1 VAPLTVFEK
10 KYFSVFIFTQAVFLP
25 CIKVSGWFKSF
36 DNFCVHGSNGT
47 SSARRCQVVVVVAE
61 VSVAAGRLS
70 KSYLEVHFRIE
81 DAKAVYSPGKPLSS
95 FSKRGSEDGW
105 PPGRHHNNLL
115 INGWSHK
122 SRCSLRSD
130 RSWYQHLNNLNFY
143 SSIWSSG

>member
-10 KYFSVFIFTQAVFLP
+10 KYFSVFIFTQAVLLP
-25 CIKVSGWFKSF
+25 CIEVSGWFKSF
-36 DNFCVHGSNGT
+36 NNFCVHGSNGT

-95 FSKRGSEDGW
+95 FYKRGSEDGW
-105 PPGRHHNNLL
+105 PPGRHHNNLS
-115 INGWSHK
+115 INGWPSWSRWSHG
-122 SRCSLRSD
+122 
-130 RSWYQHLNNLNFY
+130 SWYSHLNNLNFY

>member
-1 VAPLTVFEK
+1 VFEK

-25 CIKVSGWFKSF
+25 CIKVSDWFKSF

-115 INGWSHK
+115 IHGWPHE
-122 SRCSLRSD
+122 SRWSLRSSRSD
-130 RSWYQHLNNLNFY
+130 RSWYQHLNNLL
-143 SSIWSSG
+143 ITGTW